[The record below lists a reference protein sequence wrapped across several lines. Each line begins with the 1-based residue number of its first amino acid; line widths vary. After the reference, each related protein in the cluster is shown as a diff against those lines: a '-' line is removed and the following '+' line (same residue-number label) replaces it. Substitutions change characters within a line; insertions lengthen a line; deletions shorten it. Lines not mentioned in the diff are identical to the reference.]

1 MSYHR
6 QKVEILL
13 DRESAL
19 YRRIAA
25 KAASEGVAIEV
36 MVEMLMNLGAA
47 RGLEKQLDRMEGRK

>member
-13 DRESAL
+13 DRNSPV

-25 KAASEGVAIEV
+25 KAASEGVAVEV
-36 MVEMLMNLGAA
+36 MVEMLLNLGVA
-47 RGLEKQLDRMEGRK
+47 RGLEKQLDRLEK